1 MTNEEIVERIQAGE
15 TELIEQLWG
24 QVERFVRY
32 RANIVAERIES
43 AKGSAI
49 CDFDDLLQS
58 GFFALLKA
66 IDHWRPDMEC
76 KFISYFANCL
86 KTSMAEASFHRT
98 GKQLSD
104 PTVFARSL
112 DAPICD
118 DSEVTLG
125 EVTADSRD
133 PIEAL
138 ENEMYNE
145 AARQAIGSLLGLLME
160 NEREVIERHFFAG
173 ERYTEIA
180 KDMKITKQRV
190 NQLKDAAFRKMR
202 RKVFVVPEAK
212 FFREYVE
219 SHTNY
224 SLHFGVSTF
233 LRTHTSAVEAA
244 VFERDRLER
253 EALLQMPTNSLPKDL
268 KTPLELYQASIN
280 SLNRFDAYKKRQ
292 RKGRL

>member
-1 MTNEEIVERIQAGE
+1 MTNEELAERIKAGE
-15 TELIEQLWG
+15 NELIEQLWE
-24 QVERFVRY
+24 QIERLCALHANRVS
-32 RANIVAERIES
+32 RALPSTAV
-43 AKGSAI
+43 
-49 CDFDDLLQS
+49 CDFDDLYQS
-58 GFFALLKA
+58 GYFAMLKA
-66 IDHWRPDMEC
+66 ISYWEPDSGNS
-76 KFISYFANCL
+76 FITYFANCL
-86 KTSMAEASFHRT
+86 KTAMAEATRFRT
-98 GKQLSD
+98 AKQKKD

-112 DAPICD
+112 DAPVSD
-118 DSEVTLG
+118 DDETTLG
-125 EVTADSRD
+125 EITADSRD
-133 PIEAL
+133 PIKDL

-145 AARQAIGSLLGLLME
+145 AARQAIGSLLGLLTE

-202 RKVFVVPEAK
+202 RKAFAVPEAK

-219 SHTNY
+219 SHTNFF
-224 SLHFGVSTF
+224 LHYGVSTF
-233 LRTHTSAVEAA
+233 LRTHTSEVEAL

-253 EALLQMPTNSLPKDL
+253 EALLQMPTNNLPKEL

-292 RKGRL
+292 RKGQL

>member
-1 MTNEEIVERIQAGE
+1 MTNEEIVERIKAGE

-66 IDHWRPDMEC
+66 VDYWKPDSGNS
-76 KFISYFANCL
+76 FITHFANCL
-86 KTSMAEASFHRT
+86 KTEMAVASFHRT
-98 GKQLSD
+98 AKQMSD

-112 DAPICD
+112 DAPISD
-118 DSEVTLG
+118 DDETTLG
-125 EVTADSRD
+125 EITADSRD
-133 PIEAL
+133 PIKDL

-145 AARQAIGSLLGLLME
+145 AARQAIGSLLGLLTE

-190 NQLKDAAFRKMR
+190 NQLKDAAFRKIR
-202 RKVFVVPEAK
+202 RKAFVVPEAK

-219 SHTNY
+219 NHTNY
-224 SLHFGVSTF
+224 SLHYGVSTF
-233 LRTHTSAVEAA
+233 LRTHTSEVEAL

-253 EALLQMPTNSLPKDL
+253 EALMLMLTNSLPKDL

-292 RKGRL
+292 RKGRF

>member
-1 MTNEEIVERIQAGE
+1 MTNEELATKIKAGQR
-15 TELIEQLWG
+15 ELIPQLWG
-24 QVERFVRY
+24 QIEGLCTLHADRVS
-32 RANIVAERIES
+32 RALPSTAV
-43 AKGSAI
+43 
-49 CDFDDLLQS
+49 CDFDDLYQS
-58 GFFALLKA
+58 GYFAMLKA
-66 IDHWRPDMEC
+66 IEYFDPDGEY
-76 KFISYFANCL
+76 KFTTYFTNCL
-86 KTSMAEASFHRT
+86 KTAMAKASGFWT
-98 GKQLSD
+98 LKQKKD
-104 PTVFARSL
+104 PTRFAKSL
-112 DAPICD
+112 DAPISD
-118 DSEVTLG
+118 DDETTLG
-125 EVTADSRD
+125 DITADSRD
-133 PIEAL
+133 PIKDL

-145 AARQAIGSLLGLLME
+145 AARQAIGSLLGLLSE

-173 ERYTEIA
+173 ERYTEIV

-202 RKVFVVPEAK
+202 RKAFVVPEAK

-219 SHTNY
+219 KNTDY

-233 LRTHTSAVEAA
+233 LRTHTSEVEAL

-253 EALLQMPTNSLPKDL
+253 EAILQMPTNNLPREL

>member
-1 MTNEEIVERIQAGE
+1 MTNEELVERIQAGE

-24 QVERFVRY
+24 QIEGLCALHANRVF
-32 RANIVAERIES
+32 RALPSTAV
-43 AKGSAI
+43 
-49 CDFDDLLQS
+49 CDFDDLCQC
-58 GFFALLKA
+58 GFFAMLKA
-66 IDHWRPDMEC
+66 IEYFDPDSGYT
-76 KFISYFANCL
+76 FNTYFNHCHQTA
-86 KTSMAEASFHRT
+86 MAEASGFRT
-98 GKQLSD
+98 AKQKKD

-112 DAPICD
+112 DAPVSD
-118 DSEVTLG
+118 DG
-125 EVTADSRD
+125 ETTFGEIVADSRD
-133 PIEAL
+133 PIKDL

-145 AARQAIGSLLGLLME
+145 AARQAIGSLLGLLTE

-219 SHTNY
+219 GHTDF
-224 SLHFGVSTF
+224 SLHIGVSTF
-233 LRTHTSAVEAA
+233 LRTRISAVEAA
-244 VFERDRLER
+244 VFERDELER
-253 EALLQMPTNSLPKDL
+253 EALLQMPTNGLPKEL
-268 KTPLELYQASIN
+268 KTPLELYQASI
-280 SLNRFDAYKKRQ
+280 SALNRFDAYKKRQ